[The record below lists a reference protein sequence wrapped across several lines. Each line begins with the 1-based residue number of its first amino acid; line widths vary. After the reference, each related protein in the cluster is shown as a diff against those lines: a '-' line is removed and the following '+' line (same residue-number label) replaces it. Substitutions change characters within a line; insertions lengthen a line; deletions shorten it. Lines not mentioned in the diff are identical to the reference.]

1 MLNLTKKWAL
11 LLGFVTCLALPLMAV
26 IPLPQE
32 LQVVETPPFVMTEE
46 TSLVTDPAFR
56 AEAEIAAEELRRST
70 GLALPVVDVGA
81 EIALP
86 AIFFQKDATL
96 EGNEAYALE
105 VRSQQVMIR
114 AATPAGAFYGYQTFR
129 QLLPPQVY
137 SRTKRPGVKWVAPA
151 CTVKDAPRLQWRGL
165 MVDDCRHFLGGKA
178 IREMIDAMA
187 AYKLNTLH
195 WHLTD
200 DQGWRIEIK
209 AYPELTAKGA
219 TRDNSALP
227 RDRWRPDGKSYGPY
241 FYTQEEI
248 RDIVA
253 YAAARHITIV
263 PEIEMPGHALCLLT
277 AFPELS
283 CTGGPFKPRWM
294 WGVEPDI
301 LCAGNDAVFPFM
313 EKILDEVMALF
324 PSKYIHCG
332 GDEAPKDRWNVCP
345 KCQARIQEKGLRN
358 SHHLQTWFIQHFA
371 DYLES
376 KGRHLIGWDEILEG
390 GLPKGAAVMSW
401 RGKQGGIRAAAM
413 GHNVVMAPNDYAYL
427 DYGQGLTY
435 AQDPYEYNGYC
446 ITVAKT
452 YSIDPTAG
460 IPEHMQR
467 HVIGLQGNLWSEYI
481 WDGADQQWKAWPR
494 AAALSEAG
502 WTAQEKRSWEDFAK
516 RIPGAVTRLRFL
528 GINCAPLPSPLE
540 PVENK

>member
-11 LLGFVTCLALPLMAV
+11 LLGFATCLALPLTAV

-32 LQVVETPPFVMTEE
+32 LQVLETPPFVMTEE
-46 TSLVTDPAFR
+46 TSLVTDSAFR

-70 GLALPVVDVGA
+70 GFALPISDAGA
-81 EIALP
+81 EITLP
-86 AIFFQKDATL
+86 AIFFQKDTAI
-96 EGNEAYALE
+96 EGSEAYALE
-105 VRSQQVMIR
+105 VRSQQVVIR

-165 MVDDCRHFLGGKA
+165 MVDDCRHFLGGAA

-248 RDIVA
+248 HDIVA

-540 PVENK
+540 PVETK